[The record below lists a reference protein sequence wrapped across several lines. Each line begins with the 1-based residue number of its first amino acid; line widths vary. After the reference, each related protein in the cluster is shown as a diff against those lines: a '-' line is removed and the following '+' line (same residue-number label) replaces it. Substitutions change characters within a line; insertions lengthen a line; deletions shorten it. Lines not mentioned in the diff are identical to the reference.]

1 MGITTVNFW
10 SLPMDGN
17 CAWSIL
23 TVLPQS
29 YTSEGP
35 VHQMRVSRHED
46 PVLVLTISLSSYR
59 LHRRELRIAF
69 PR

>member
-1 MGITTVNFW
+1 
-10 SLPMDGN
+10 
-17 CAWSIL
+17 
-23 TVLPQS
+23 VLPQS

-35 VHQMRVSRHED
+35 VHQMRVSLHED